1 MNGYMIV
8 INNKDFIKVI
18 NINKQEL
25 KIGFYK
31 NDCNLGIFELDSGDD
46 LENIYRYYSDNV
58 DIDVSNIQDEGDFL
72 FLFVFWVVDRCLLNN
87 LNIVNSVISSDLDSC
102 MEGEFILDCGGQMID
117 EISMFLEFDEIQM

>member
-72 FLFVFWVVDRCLLNN
+72 FLFVF
-87 LNIVNSVISSDLDSC
+87 
-102 MEGEFILDCGGQMID
+102 
-117 EISMFLEFDEIQM
+117 